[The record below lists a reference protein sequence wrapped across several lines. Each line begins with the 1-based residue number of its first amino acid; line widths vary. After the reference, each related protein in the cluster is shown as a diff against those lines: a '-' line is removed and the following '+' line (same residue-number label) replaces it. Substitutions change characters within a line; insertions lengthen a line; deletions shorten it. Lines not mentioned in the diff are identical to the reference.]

1 MKPAFSQVAA
11 VQRTAH
17 KTDRAGSR
25 IQHWAIGSIV
35 PTCNSSEQLRM
46 ILGFLSLSRFAF
58 GVVTTLIVLAILLNG
73 FALAQTTSPD
83 DNTAITK
90 TALDYIEGWYEGDG
104 ARMERALHPEL
115 AKRMISTD
123 PKTGRSQFNHMGA
136 MALVQR
142 TRDGGGKKTPPD
154 RQLKEV
160 TILDRFNN
168 AAVVKIVASDWIDY
182 LEMAKVSGDWKII
195 NVLWELKPRPENK

>member
-1 MKPAFSQVAA
+1 MKKIIYLIASTLLSNPLAF
-11 VQRTAH
+11 
-17 KTDRAGSR
+17 
-25 IQHWAIGSIV
+25 
-35 PTCNSSEQLRM
+35 
-46 ILGFLSLSRFAF
+46 
-58 GVVTTLIVLAILLNG
+58 
-73 FALAQTTSPD
+73 AQSD
-83 DNTAITK
+83 ASGESAAITK
-90 TALDYIEGWYEGDG
+90 TALDYIEGWYAADA

-160 TILDRFNN
+160 TILDRYNN

-182 LEMAKVSGDWKII
+182 LEIGKFNGEWKII
-195 NVLWELKPRPENK
+195 NVLWELKPKPSTQ